1 MNTTHRSLL
10 AGAAAALLLCACD
23 DGRIHEHTDY
33 DTSGRT
39 VRLTANVAGASTW
52 GSDYTIALAGF
63 AAGSD
68 YSSILRVVRPDAEGN
83 VSMVMKNVPDEVTS
97 IELCAVNLIH
107 QRVATLAAATAAQ
120 LAAADTIRFDA
131 GNVDASMFGAI
142 QQNVFNTTCANCHG
156 ASSTAAAGLYL
167 TEGHARAA
175 LVGRP
180 SKLLNGL
187 SLVEPG
193 DSANSAL
200 HRALFTQASKADGW
214 HYDHSRE
221 VVSTLTMR
229 LIDDW
234 IQGGAE

>member
-1 MNTTHRSLL
+1 
-10 AGAAAALLLCACD
+10 
-23 DGRIHEHTDY
+23 
-33 DTSGRT
+33 
-39 VRLTANVAGASTW
+39 
-52 GSDYTIALAGF
+52 
-63 AAGSD
+63 
-68 YSSILRVVRPDAEGN
+68 
-83 VSMVMKNVPDEVTS
+83 MVMKNVPDEVTS

-167 TEGHARAA
+167 TEGRARAA